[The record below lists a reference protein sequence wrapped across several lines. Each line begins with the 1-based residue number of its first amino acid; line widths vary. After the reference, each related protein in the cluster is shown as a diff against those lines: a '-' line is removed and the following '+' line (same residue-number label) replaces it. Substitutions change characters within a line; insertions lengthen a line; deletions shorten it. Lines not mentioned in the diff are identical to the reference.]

1 MALTYKEVAEILKII
16 DASECDEV
24 NIELEGVRLSVRRN
38 TSGSTMRAAGESA
51 PPAPPKIESAVTPEA
66 QVSKVQLVDGTQ
78 IHSPMVGTF
87 YRRPSPDEAPF
98 VEVGSKVTDGDP
110 LCLIEVMKLF
120 TTIEA
125 KQTGTIK
132 QIAVDDGQLV
142 EFDQVLFVLDP
153 S

>member
-38 TSGSTMRAAGESA
+38 TSGTAAPAAGKPA
-51 PPAPPKIESAVTPEA
+51 PPPPPKIESAVTPVA
-66 QVSKVQLVDGTQ
+66 AAPAVQLADGAQ
-78 IHSPMVGTF
+78 IRSPMVGTF
-87 YRRPSPDEAPF
+87 YRRPSPDEAAF
-98 VEVGSKVTDGDP
+98 VEVGSTVAEGDP

-125 KQTGTIK
+125 KQAGTVK
-132 QIAVDDGQLV
+132 QIAVEDAQLV

-153 S
+153 A

>member
-1 MALTYKEVAEILKII
+1 MSLTYKEVAEILKII

-38 TSGSTMRAAGESA
+38 TSGTAAPAAGKPA
-51 PPAPPKIESAVTPEA
+51 PPPPPKIESAVTPVA
-66 QVSKVQLVDGTQ
+66 AAPAVQLADGAQ
-78 IHSPMVGTF
+78 IRSPMVGTF
-87 YRRPSPDEAPF
+87 CRRPSPDEAAF
-98 VEVGSKVTDGDP
+98 VEVGSTVAEGDP

-125 KQTGTIK
+125 KQAGTVK
-132 QIAVDDGQLV
+132 QIAVEDAQLV

-153 S
+153 A